1 MSDTFK
7 TWWRTR
13 TLREQRLLLAMAGL
27 LALVL
32 AWLLVIRPLGDA
44 LSAAR
49 ERHAAAV
56 IARAD
61 AQARID
67 LDRQAGGRPVANL
80 AGGTLE
86 TLLNASANEAGI
98 PVARVDREGAAQ
110 ATAVIGA
117 VRPQALFG
125 WVRQMEARGLRVER
139 LRATANSDQT
149 ITAEATFVVD
159 SGVAGAG

>member
-1 MSDTFK
+1 MNDTAR

-13 TLREQRLLLAMAGL
+13 TLREQRLLLAMAAL

-32 AWLLVIRPLGDA
+32 AWLLVIRPLDDA
-44 LSAAR
+44 LSVAR

-67 LDRQAGGRPVANL
+67 LNRQAGGRPVANL
-80 AGGTLE
+80 GGGTLE
-86 TLLNASANEAGI
+86 TLLAASANEAGI
-98 PVARVDREGAAQ
+98 PVARVTPEGGGQ
-110 ATAVIGA
+110 ATALIDA

-149 ITAEATFVVD
+149 VAAEATFVAD
-159 SGVAGAG
+159 SGVAETG

>member
-1 MSDTFK
+1 MSETYR

-13 TLREQRLLLAMAGL
+13 TLREQRLLLGLAGL
-27 LALVL
+27 LAIVL
-32 AWLLVIRPLGDA
+32 AWLLVLRPLGDA

-61 AQARID
+61 AQARLD
-67 LDRQAGGRPVANL
+67 LNRDTGARAVVNL
-80 AGGTLE
+80 GGGTLE
-86 TLLNASANEAGI
+86 TLINTTANEAGI
-98 PVARVDREGAAQ
+98 PVARVTREGDAQ
-110 ATAVIGA
+110 AMATIDA

-125 WVRQMEARGLRVER
+125 WVRQLESRGLRVVR

-149 ITAEATFVVD
+149 VAAAATFAAD
-159 SGVAGAG
+159 PATGAAG